1 MNNAKSLFLS
11 LVVIFISTVTWAEIS
26 KFNSKALE
34 QASLHIEVH
43 NFKEALLILRSV
55 DSSDFEVM
63 AELSFLTAQIYL
75 KKGEPGKATEFF
87 VDASMMDP
95 ANGKYYSGTA
105 ESYYALGKIKE
116 ATFQA
121 NLSLDYDPDN
131 LTAKIVLAK
140 IDDRLG
146 KGDVALSRFE
156 DLLKL
161 QPSSERALVAFSHF
175 LEHQNKIQLAIDR
188 LEGFLIKY
196 PKSPHVFDRLGF
208 LYWINNDP
216 NLAIERRTKA
226 EELYREI
233 HNYVFADHI
242 KQWLE
247 EIKSITVKRY
257 DSKPNLDIK
266 IPDED
271 VDEDKGNLQSEDA
284 EINEPRRVLIQP
296 GSPEPFP
303 ISGKDL
309 VITGSGFII
318 NDGKEIVTN
327 RHVVE
332 DAKKIYVRN
341 GLGELKIARIKKLS
355 DLDDLALLSINN
367 EYDENFAISLSN
379 YNALKVGKEAYIM
392 GYPMASLIGDS
403 SPSLTQGIV
412 SKITGLRDDKGTF
425 LLTSK
430 LNKGNSGGPIFSRS
444 GELLGVAVA
453 KLDKAY
459 VLEETG
465 FLPEDVNIGIKPER
479 IKRFIGV
486 SGFTNTFKHKIDSAE
501 ELYESMLPSIVM
513 IVSVYPEKNKQRK
526 NNEEYSINDAVSDC
540 KKEYENVEN
549 NELSQNQYFNFCECY
564 IYGVDEIYD
573 EKEDSYQK
581 KFDKPSEEFL
591 NKVDQI
597 GNSCFEK
604 ARSN

>member
-1 MNNAKSLFLS
+1 MNNVKLLFLS
-11 LVVIFISTVTWAEIS
+11 LVFIFISTVTWGEIS

-34 QASLHIEVH
+34 QASLHIEVY
-43 NFKEALLILRSV
+43 NFKEALLILRSI

-63 AELSFLTAQIYL
+63 AELSFLTAKIYL
-75 KKGEPGKATEFF
+75 KKGEPGKAIEFF

-95 ANGKYYSGTA
+95 GSGKYYSGTA

-116 ATFQA
+116 ATSQA
-121 NLSLDYDPDN
+121 NRSLKYDPDN

-146 KGDVALSRFE
+146 KGDEALLRFE

-161 QPSSERALVAFSHF
+161 QPSSERAIVAFSHF
-175 LEHQNKIQLAIDR
+175 LEHQNKIQRAIDR
-188 LEGFLIKY
+188 LESFLIKH
-196 PKSPHVFDRLGF
+196 PKSPHVYDRLGF

-242 KQWLE
+242 QNWLE

-257 DSKPNLDIK
+257 DSKPNVVTK
-266 IPDED
+266 K
-271 VDEDKGNLQSEDA
+271 VDEDKDNLKSEDT
-284 EINEPRRVLIQP
+284 ENNEPRRVLIQP

-309 VITGSGFII
+309 VITGSGFIV

-341 GLGELKIARIKKLS
+341 GLGELKIATIKKLS
-355 DLDDLALLSINN
+355 DLDDLALLKINN
-367 EYDENFAISLSN
+367 KYDENFAISLSN
-379 YNALKVGKEAYIM
+379 YNTLKVGKEAYIM

-479 IKRFIGV
+479 IKRFIGD
-486 SGFTNTFKHKIDSAE
+486 SGFTNTFKYKIDSAE
-501 ELYESMLPSIVM
+501 ELYESMLPSTVM
-513 IVSVYPEKNKQRK
+513 IVSVYPKKDKQQK
-526 NNEEYSINDAVSDC
+526 KNEEYSISDAINDC
-540 KKEYENVEN
+540 KQEYANLENK
-549 NELSQNQYFNFCECY
+549 ELSQNQYYNFCECY
-564 IYGVDEIYD
+564 IYGVDEIYN

-581 KFDKPSEEFL
+581 KYDKPSEEFL
-591 NKVDQI
+591 NKVEQI
-597 GNSCFEK
+597 GNSCFEN
-604 ARSN
+604 ARNN